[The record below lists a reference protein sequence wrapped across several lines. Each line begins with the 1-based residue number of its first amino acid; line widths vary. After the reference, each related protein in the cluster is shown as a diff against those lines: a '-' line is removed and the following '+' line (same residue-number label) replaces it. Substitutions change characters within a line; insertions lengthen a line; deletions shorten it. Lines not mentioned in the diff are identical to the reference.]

1 MDLGLTLGIIGTAL
15 TLISLIY
22 AVYITRR
29 SKREKELVYDV
40 LEPAPIADAISKQSG
55 YSIKIIYEK
64 PNKLSETVE
73 SVFVQYLR
81 FTNFG
86 RVPIKRGDSA
96 VNDPI
101 RVEVKGSRV
110 LDIAVAS
117 VTREV
122 CDITLGDARHE
133 DGRTVANI
141 NFDFLDYLDGGLIQI
156 VTDSPDPTAS
166 LHGTVI
172 GMPEGIRKGEK
183 EKTSIIFPDAGCV
196 IPLLIQVATLIAV
209 PFLYRYLTGSWDK
222 AWLLLLPIAALILP
236 VTLTMPVVIALLNR
250 SARKFP
256 KLLGPPSWYQWRLGM
271 YDGPPNSKRMRHW
284 NRRDR
289 D

>member
-40 LEPAPIADAISKQSG
+40 LEPAPIADAISKESG

-64 PNKLSETVE
+64 PNKVSETVE

-86 RVPIKRGDSA
+86 RVPIKRDDSA
-96 VNDPI
+96 ATDPI
-101 RVEVKGSRV
+101 RIEVVGSRV
-110 LDIAVAS
+110 LDIVVAS
-117 VTREV
+117 VTRDVCGIALGEV
-122 CDITLGDARHE
+122 KHE
-133 DGRTVANI
+133 RGRTVASI

-156 VTDSPDPTAS
+156 VTDSADAVAS

-183 EKTSIIFPDAGCV
+183 EKTSVIFPDAGCV
-196 IPLLIQVATLIAV
+196 IPLLIQIATLIAV

-236 VTLTMPVVIALLNR
+236 IALTMPVVIALLNR
-250 SARKFP
+250 SARRFP
-256 KLLGPPSWYQWRLGM
+256 KPLGPPSWYRWRSSM
-271 YDGPPNSKRMRHW
+271 YDEPPNPKRMRRR
-284 NRRDR
+284 NRSARD
-289 D
+289 